1 MSRLLIQFSHLFKS
15 FCSFPLFEDLSLSI
29 NEGELFAL
37 IGENGAGK
45 TTLLQILA
53 GTMQPDSGNFSKVFG
68 ISIAFLSQEIVL
80 ANPSVS
86 VREFIEG
93 SSLSDLEKEMAACL
107 EDPDR
112 LAEWAELHEKYEQL
126 GGYRRIPIEQVICGL
141 KLESSLLDLPM
152 SRLSSGQRVRAAL
165 AKALLEN
172 PDLLLL
178 DEPTNHLDQEML
190 EWLESALKQRQGACI
205 IVSHDR
211 KFLNAV
217 CNRLIEIKNGKLT
230 SYGGSYD
237 FYLTEQERI
246 LERQMKAYKAQEE
259 ERTFL
264 KEKIKAVTFSK
275 GKPPP
280 PKDRNI
286 IAYYDKRGEKHQKSL
301 QHKLD
306 AMKTRLE
313 EIEADLLPHP
323 KPKSIKGLKFVEL
336 PLASSVAIELDHAGK
351 AYGNKVLFSQFCKS
365 ICKGDKILVTGPN
378 GCGKMTLL
386 KAIAGII
393 PLDEGGIRSAPTAK
407 IAFLDQ
413 EVKLLPTDQTPLQ
426 YFESQFHLSEE
437 DLRRELHKAS
447 LEGAD
452 LLRRPF
458 CTLSTGQRKRM
469 MLLAL
474 VLEKPNVLL
483 LDEPTNHLDFM
494 TLEAFENALLE
505 FEGAI
510 VAVSHDATFIEKI
523 ATQEW
528 RLGSGTHPF
537 CAQLD

>member
-1 MSRLLIQFSHLFKS
+1 MSRLLMQFSHLFKS
-15 FCSFPLFEDLSLSI
+15 FGSFPLFEDISLSI

-53 GTMQPDSGNFSKVFG
+53 GTVQPDSGNFSKASG
-68 ISIAFLSQEIVL
+68 LSIGLLPQEIIL
-80 ANPSVS
+80 SLPSVS
-86 VREFIEG
+86 VREFLEG
-93 SSLSDLEKEMAACL
+93 GSLADLEREMAACL
-107 EDPDR
+107 ENPCR
-112 LAEWAELHEKYEQL
+112 LTEWAELHEKYEQL
-126 GGYRRIPIEQVICGL
+126 GGYRRIPIEQVLRGL

-165 AKALLEN
+165 AKALIEN

-178 DEPTNHLDQEML
+178 DEPTNHLDQEIL
-190 EWLESALKQRQGACI
+190 EWLEAALRQRQGACV

-211 KFLNAV
+211 KFLNTV
-217 CNRLIEIKNGKLT
+217 CNKLVEIKNGKLAN
-230 SYGGSYD
+230 YGGSYD
-237 FYLTEQERI
+237 FYLAEQDRI
-246 LERQMKAYKAQEE
+246 LERQMKAYEAQEE
-259 ERTFL
+259 ERSL
-264 KEKIKAVTFSK
+264 LRQKIKAITLSK

-286 IAYYDKRGEKHQKSL
+286 MAYDKRGEKHQKSL

-306 AMKTRLE
+306 AMKARLE

-323 KPKSIKGLKFVEL
+323 KPKSIKGLKFAES
-336 PLASSVAIELDHAGK
+336 PLASSMAIELDHAGK
-351 AYGNKVLFSQFCKS
+351 AYGSKVLFSDFCKS
-365 ICKGDKILVTGPN
+365 ICKGDRILVTGPN
-378 GCGKMTLL
+378 GCGKTTLL

-393 PLDEGGIRSAPTAK
+393 PLDEGTIRCAPTAK

-413 EVKLLPTDQTPLQ
+413 EVELLPMDQTPLQ
-426 YFESQFHLSEE
+426 YFESLFHLSEE
-437 DLRRELHKAS
+437 DLRRELHQAA
-447 LEGAD
+447 LGGAD

-458 CTLSTGQRKRM
+458 STLSTGQRKRM

-474 VLEKPNVLL
+474 VMEKPNVLL
-483 LDEPTNHLDFM
+483 LDEPTNHLDFI
-494 TLEAFENALLE
+494 TLEAFEKALLE
-505 FEGAI
+505 FEGTI

-528 RLGSGTHPF
+528 RLGLYSGLIRS
-537 CAQLD
+537 A